1 MNRIIIINGIP
12 YVCPKTY
19 KNKKKREGSKIP
31 SLF

>member
-19 KNKKKREGSKIP
+19 KNKKREGSKIP